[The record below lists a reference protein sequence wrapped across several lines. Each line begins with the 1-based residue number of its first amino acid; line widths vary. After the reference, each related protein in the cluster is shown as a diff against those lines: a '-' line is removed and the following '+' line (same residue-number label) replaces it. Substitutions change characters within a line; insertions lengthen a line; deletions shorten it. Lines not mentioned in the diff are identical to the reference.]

1 MDEGLN
7 VRFCFD
13 RTKILN
19 SLSKLSKELIC
30 DYEIDIRYLSEEEK
44 ENHPD
49 AKFALDMDFYNH
61 WAFWWDGKYRSLRNA
76 VDEALSW

>member
-1 MDEGLN
+1 MD
-7 VRFCFD
+7 D

-30 DYEIDIRYLSEEEK
+30 DYEISIRYLSEEEK

-49 AKFALDMDFYNH
+49 AKFVLDMDFYNH
-61 WAFWWDGKYRSLRNA
+61 WTFFWNGRVSSLQR
-76 VDEALSW
+76 ALNYAMSW